1 MKTSVQK
8 QPGSKGVTSNLY
20 DSCKVDDRAIN
31 WEKIYLLKESLAE
44 RNNKTPLVLVCY
56 RNVMGRK

>member
-31 WEKIYLLKESLAE
+31 WEKIY
-44 RNNKTPLVLVCY
+44 
-56 RNVMGRK
+56 